1 MPVYAYRGRARGGR
15 LVLGQMEAGAP
26 DVVASKLRRLRILPT
41 VVEERRKP
49 LDFRIPGFGRR
60 VKDKDLA
67 VFTRQIATM
76 LNAGLPLVQCLEVL
90 ASQQPKKR
98 FKMALTEIRD
108 DLEAGSTLAA
118 TLKRHPKV
126 FSALYSAMIEAG
138 EAGGFLDTTLNRLAV
153 YIEKTMTLRRK
164 VKGALIYPAVVV
176 TVALSVVIFLL
187 IYVIPTFKSLFEG
200 YGAALP
206 LPTQFVL
213 EVSRL
218 VRTHLVAVL
227 TAFGVGVL
235 GLRFYYKT
243 ERGKRVVD
251 GILLRVPIFGELI
264 RKVSVAKFTRTLGTL
279 VSSGVPILNGLQI
292 TAKTAGNK
300 VVEEA
305 VLQTRSSIAE
315 GKTIAEPLKASKVFP
330 PMVVQM
336 ISVGERTGA
345 LDAMLSKIADFY
357 EAEVEQT
364 VANLTTLLEPLMIV
378 FLGVVVGGIVIAMYL
393 PIFKLVTVVGR

>member
-1 MPVYAYRGRARGGR
+1 MPVYAYRGRAPGGR
-15 LVLGQMEAGAP
+15 LVLGQMEAVAP

-41 VVEERRKP
+41 SVEENPQP
-49 LDFRIPGFGRR
+49 LGLRIRGFGRR

-98 FKMALTEIRD
+98 FKTALTEIRD
-108 DLEAGSTLAA
+108 DLEAGSTLAGA
-118 TLKRHPKV
+118 LKRHPKV
-126 FSALYSAMIEAG
+126 FSALFSAMIEAG

-153 YIEKTMTLRRK
+153 YIEKTMALRRK

-176 TVALSVVIFLL
+176 TVAVSVVIFLL
-187 IYVIPTFKSLFEG
+187 IYVIPTFESLFEG

-206 LPTQFVL
+206 LPTQIVL

-218 VRTHLVAVL
+218 VRTHLVAGL

-235 GLRFYYKT
+235 CLRFYYKT
-243 ERGKRVVD
+243 ERGKRAVD
-251 GILLRVPIFGELI
+251 GILLRVPVFGELI
-264 RKVSVAKFTRTLGTL
+264 RKVAVAKFTRTLGTL

-345 LDAMLSKIADFY
+345 LDAMLAKIADFY

>member
-1 MPVYAYRGRARGGR
+1 MPVYAYRGRAQGGR
-15 LVLGQMEAGAP
+15 LITGEMEAAAP
-26 DVVASKLRRLRILPT
+26 DVVAANLRRLRILPIS
-41 VVEERRKP
+41 VREGPKP
-49 LDFRIPGFGRR
+49 LELKIPGFGRR

-90 ASQQPKKR
+90 ASQQPKKQL
-98 FKMALTEIRD
+98 KKTLTEIRD
-108 DLEAGSTLAA
+108 DLEAGSTLAGA
-118 TLKRHPKV
+118 LKRHQRV

-153 YIEKTMTLRRK
+153 YIEKTMALRRK

-176 TVALSVVIFLL
+176 TVALAVVIFLL
-187 IYVIPTFKSLFEG
+187 VYVIPTFKSLFEA
-200 YGAALP
+200 YGGALP
-206 LPTQFVL
+206 LPTHIVL

-218 VRTHLVAVL
+218 VRTHLLATL
-227 TAFGVGVL
+227 AAFGVGVI
-235 GLRFYYKT
+235 GLRFAYKT
-243 ERGKRVVD
+243 EKGKRIVD
-251 GILLRVPIFGELI
+251 GLVLRVPVFGELI
-264 RKVSVAKFTRTLGTL
+264 RKVSVAKFTRTLGAL
-279 VSSGVPILNGLQI
+279 VASGVPILDGLNI

-305 VLQTRSSIAE
+305 VLLTRSSIAE
-315 GKTIAEPLKASKVFP
+315 GKTIADPLRESKVFP

-345 LDAMLSKIADFY
+345 LDAMLAKIADFY

-364 VANLTTLLEPLMIV
+364 VANLTTLLEPLLIV

-393 PIFKLVTVVGR
+393 PIFRLVTVVGR